1 MLERIVLLGPTGLID
16 ADELP
21 AEVRFSRIG
30 PLPTP
35 RDAYL
40 FELPDTGIDLE
51 TVERGFVEQ
60 ALAKTKRNQ
69 TAAAKLLGITRYQ
82 LRYRMEK
89 FGIETG

>member
-1 MLERIVLLGPTGLID
+1 
-16 ADELP
+16 
-21 AEVRFSRIG
+21 VRFSRIG
-30 PLPTP
+30 ALPVP
-35 RDAYL
+35 HGSYS

-60 ALAKTKRNQ
+60 ALLKTKGNQ

-89 FGIETG
+89 FGLETG